1 MFWKKK
7 NKRIELELRAPKK
20 RKSFFEKKEKNI
32 SNPVFAR
39 IIFHLLVFVFV
50 GAIIYILF
58 FSSFLEIK
66 KVSIEGIAEL
76 NYENVYQKSREPL
89 SEKYFYFIP
98 KNNLILISKNEIE
111 KKLLEN
117 FKKISEADVQ
127 KNFPDTIVVKITERK
142 ALLVWCSGDPCYIV
156 DKNGYAYTG
165 ADFES
170 EEVKQNNLLS
180 VRDNSAKPIK
190 IGEKVLDEDYIDFI
204 ISIKDKLERE
214 IGVTVNGEYQTG
226 SKIAD
231 EVKVKTEEGWEIYF
245 SSGLSMENSLRTL
258 KIFLDKEI
266 DQEKRFKLEYID
278 LRAENKVYYKFKE
291 EKNENKDQNNKEDNS
306 DTKEENKKN

>member
-20 RKSFFEKKEKNI
+20 RRSFFEKKEKNLA
-32 SNPVFAR
+32 NPVFAR
-39 IIFHLLVFVFV
+39 IIFRILFFVFV
-50 GAIIYILF
+50 GAIVYILF

-66 KVSIEGIAEL
+66 KVLLEGIAEL
-76 NYENVYQKSREPL
+76 NYEDVYQKTREPL

-111 KKLLEN
+111 RKLLEN
-117 FKKISEADVQ
+117 FKKISEVNVQ
-127 KNFPDTIVVKITERK
+127 KNFPDVIVIKITERK
-142 ALLVWCSGDPCYIV
+142 ALLVWCSGDLCYIV
-156 DKNGYAYTG
+156 DKNGYAYTE

-204 ISIKDKLERE
+204 VSIKDKLARE
-214 IGVTVNGEYQTG
+214 TGVAVNGEYQTG

-245 SSGLSMENSLRTL
+245 SSGLPMENSLRTL
-258 KIFLDKEI
+258 KIFMDKEI
-266 DQEKRFKLEYID
+266 NQENRYKLEYID
-278 LRAENKVYYKFKE
+278 LRAENKVYYKFRDE
-291 EKNENKDQNNKEDNS
+291 EDENKEQNSSENNPEQ
-306 DTKEENKKN
+306 KEENKKN